1 MKGFSIFC
9 ACVWGFHSITQ
20 IAYLMGAVE
29 TGITPITGL
38 ISCLLATLLFIEQAA
53 RC

>member
-9 ACVWGFHSITQ
+9 ACLWGFRSIAQ

-29 TGITPITGL
+29 TGITPATGL
-38 ISCLLATLLFIEQAA
+38 FACLLATLLFIDQAV